1 MPWAASVYVLWDVP
15 CVLSLCSAPTPP
27 SPLYSQLWPVT
38 HLALTSCLQL
48 LVQGVW
54 SRQGLARKVFQAD
67 RSEVLAWKL
76 CRLKDIKQSSAAKGA
91 DRKAADT
98 GSLSCSG
105 SQLVGYFR
113 PLPAC
118 LPLFSWHS
126 KLIVKASVLP
136 TLAGCMHH
144 ASLSSLQ
151 ACPELSMQYSLGTPE
166 LYQHCK
172 YKCFMA
178 IA

>member
-15 CVLSLCSAPTPP
+15 YVLSLCSAPTPP
-27 SPLYSQLWPVT
+27 SLLYSQLRPVT
-38 HLALTSCLQL
+38 HLALTSCWQL

-76 CRLKDIKQSSAAKGA
+76 CRLKDIKQSSAATGA
-91 DRKAADT
+91 NRKAADT
-98 GSLSCSG
+98 GSLSWWVTPGHC
-105 SQLVGYFR
+105 
-113 PLPAC
+113 LPAC

-144 ASLSSLQ
+144 AYLSSLQ
-151 ACPELSMQYSLGTPE
+151 ACPELSMQYSLRTPQ
-166 LYQHCK
+166 LYHHCK
-172 YKCFMA
+172 YKCFVA
-178 IA
+178 IV